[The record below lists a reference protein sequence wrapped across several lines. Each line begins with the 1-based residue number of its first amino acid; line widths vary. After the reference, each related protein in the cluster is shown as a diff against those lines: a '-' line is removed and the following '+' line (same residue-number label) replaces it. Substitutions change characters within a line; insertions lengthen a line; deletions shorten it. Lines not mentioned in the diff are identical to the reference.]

1 MTMNS
6 NAAPPPAAMPII
18 ASVLKPL
25 SSSSGTGIGL
35 PVAMTLVVVTGI
47 AVELDV
53 TLDDVVIGIEM
64 VLATSIDEE
73 GIAVVLIVIIKLLF
87 TDSSDVITT
96 TLVGLSTGT
105 VLILIIS
112 VIVNTSTGV
121 ISGLVTS
128 TVEIML
134 VCGDTVVFITLGV
147 MLILSL
153 CAAVSN

>member
-1 MTMNS
+1 M
-6 NAAPPPAAMPII
+6 I
-18 ASVLKPL
+18 
-25 SSSSGTGIGL
+25 
-35 PVAMTLVVVTGI
+35 LVVVTGI
-47 AVELDV
+47 AVELDI
-53 TLDDVVIGIEM
+53 TLDDVVIGVELVPVIS
-64 VLATSIDEE
+64 TDEE

-87 TDSSDVITT
+87 TDSSDVIIT
-96 TLVGLSTGT
+96 TLVGLRTGT

-128 TVEIML
+128 TVDIIEITL

-147 MLILSL
+147 MIILSL